1 VTDAMPEDPAAL
13 AARQVAVTRQLD
25 LLLDDRAPVQLIR
38 ELVADLD
45 RLAADLSRILGD
57 ADDRAAR

>member
-1 VTDAMPEDPAAL
+1 MTDATQEDPAAL

-25 LLLDDRAPVQLIR
+25 LMLDDRSPVQLIR
-38 ELVADLD
+38 QLVAELD
-45 RLAADLSRILGD
+45 QLSADLNRILGD